1 LGGVLRVSRTEPL
14 IVAGGGYPAGNCWRF
29 LSRGRIVE
37 IADCNDLL
45 LELLPLLNGTRCWNE
60 ISAVLARV
68 PQDRL
73 DELIGL
79 LSEHD
84 IIANPNRLVEVGLR
98 YARNPPCFR
107 PRITEDEVEELTRN
121 RSHMP
126 AYHGREHE
134 LSLLS
139 STVTDLLRARRSRRT
154 FGASAPSAR
163 QVLHLCWSVC
173 GALAAGQVGV
183 QASAS
188 RAFTVPSGG
197 ALYATL
203 VYLYLRKECGDLRPG
218 FYFWNYDRNAL
229 QEVEIGRNPQ
239 FEATVLYAPQDF
251 GDAAGL
257 VILASC
263 LDRVAA
269 KYGNRAAT
277 LALLEA
283 GHMMQNAYLFCAQE
297 RLGLVE
303 LAGFDDAACRRA
315 LKLDE
320 NTVPLV
326 VGLFGT

>member
-1 LGGVLRVSRTEPL
+1 L
-14 IVAGGGYPAGNCWRF
+14 IVASPGYPAGKCWRF

-45 LELLPLLNGTRCWNE
+45 IELLPLLDGTRSWNE
-60 ISAVLARV
+60 ISATLARAA
-68 PQDRL
+68 QEHL
-73 DELIGL
+73 AELFVV

-84 IIANPNRLVEVGLR
+84 IIANPNRLVEVALR
-98 YARNPPCFR
+98 YARNPFCFR
-107 PRITEDEVEELTRN
+107 PRITEAEVEELTRD
-121 RSHMP
+121 RCHVP
-126 AYHGREHE
+126 AYHGGEHR
-134 LSLLS
+134 LSWVS
-139 STVTDLLRARRSRRT
+139 STVTDLLRTRRSRRT
-154 FGASAPSAR
+154 FAASAPSAL

-173 GALAAGQVGV
+173 GASTADWGGV
-183 QASAS
+183 RASAP

-203 VYLYLRKECGDLRPG
+203 VYLYLGKQCGELRPG
-218 FYFWNYDRNAL
+218 FYFWNYDRNVL
-229 QEVEIGRNPQ
+229 QEVEIGRNPG
-239 FEATVLYAPQDF
+239 FEATVLYGAQDF

-257 VILASC
+257 MILAAC
-263 LDRVAA
+263 FDRVAA

-303 LAGFDDAACRRA
+303 LVGFDDAVCGQA